1 MWTGLAITL
10 FVIAVAVVLG
20 EYYERLL
27 RVQLREE
34 TKQYWVADFCKL
46 LRRYEEGC
54 VQGVTD
60 NEVRTLQA
68 RLDSMSSRLSVYYPG
83 FTAPTLN

>member
-10 FVIAVAVVLG
+10 FVIAVAVVCG

-27 RVQLREE
+27 RAQLREE

-46 LRRYEEGC
+46 LKWYEEGC
-54 VQGVTD
+54 VRGITD

-68 RLDSMSSRLSVYYPG
+68 RLELMSSRLAIYYPG